1 MTPSLRVVVLAAP
14 SGGGKTTIARELR
27 TRAPETFGYSV
38 SATTRKARPGER
50 DGEAYHFLTR
60 PEFERRREAGE
71 FLEATEYA
79 GELYGTLRSEVEQVL
94 RSGKHVVLD
103 VEVTGARQ
111 VRKAYPRP
119 ASVVLF
125 VIPPSPRVLIERL
138 RKRRTESEAELSRR
152 IGIATHEVE
161 TARREIGD
169 VYDRVLVN
177 DDLETAVREV
187 IAVVQGGGAGGG
199 GGDGG
204 RDAAQRAPADM
215 TSLLSDFVRQLRSE
229 AAQLKQST
237 GRSR

>member
-1 MTPSLRVVVLAAP
+1 VTPRVVVLAAP

-27 TRAPETFGYSV
+27 TRAPGTFGYSV

-152 IGIATHEVE
+152 IDIATREVE
-161 TARREIGD
+161 
-169 VYDRVLVN
+169 
-177 DDLETAVREV
+177 
-187 IAVVQGGGAGGG
+187 
-199 GGDGG
+199 
-204 RDAAQRAPADM
+204 
-215 TSLLSDFVRQLRSE
+215 RQLRSE

>member
-1 MTPSLRVVVLAAP
+1 MTPRVVVLAAP

-94 RSGKHVVLD
+94 RSGQHVVLD

-177 DDLETAVREV
+177 DDLDTAAPDFVTPCSLHEA
-187 IAVVQGGGAGGG
+187 IDQKH
-199 GGDGG
+199 G
-204 RDAAQRAPADM
+204 RNPALRPVNAAAQIAGQEVLGMARCGDHVLIE
-215 TSLLSDFVRQLRSE
+215 TR
-229 AAQLKQST
+229 
-237 GRSR
+237 

>member
-1 MTPSLRVVVLAAP
+1 VTPSPRVVVLAAP

-94 RSGKHVVLD
+94 RSGRHVVLD

-125 VIPPSPRVLIERL
+125 VIPPSPRVLVERL

-187 IAVVQGGGAGGG
+187 IAVVQGGGGGGG

-204 RDAAQRAPADM
+204 RDGAQRAPGDM
-215 TSLLSDFVRQLRSE
+215 ASLLSDFVRQLRSE

>member
-1 MTPSLRVVVLAAP
+1 MTPPPLPRVVVLAAP
-14 SGGGKTTIARELR
+14 SGAGKTTIARELR
-27 TRAPETFGYSV
+27 TRAPDTFGYSV

-50 DGEAYHFLTR
+50 DGEAYHFLTGD
-60 PEFERRREAGE
+60 EFERRRQAGE
-71 FLEATEYA
+71 FLESTEYA
-79 GELYGTLRSEVEQVL
+79 GERYGTLRREVERVL

-119 ASVVLF
+119 ASIVLF

-138 RKRRTESEAELSRR
+138 RKRRTESEAELSQR
-152 IGIATHEVE
+152 IDIATREVE

-169 VYDRVLVN
+169 VYDHVLVN
-177 DDLETAVREV
+177 DDLETAVGEV
-187 IAVVQGGGAGGG
+187 IDLVQGGGRAG
-199 GGDGG
+199 
-204 RDAAQRAPADM
+204 ALRAPGDM
-215 TSLLSDFVRQLRSE
+215 ASLLSGFVRQLESE

>member
-1 MTPSLRVVVLAAP
+1 MTPRVVVLAAP

-60 PEFERRREAGE
+60 AEFERRREAGE
-71 FLEATEYA
+71 FLESTDYA
-79 GELYGTLRSEVEQVL
+79 GELYGTLGREVEQVL
-94 RSGKHVVLD
+94 GSGKHVVLD

-152 IGIATHEVE
+152 IDIATREVE

-169 VYDRVLVN
+169 VYDHVLVN
-177 DDLETAVREV
+177 DDLDTAVREV
-187 IAVVQGGGAGGG
+187 MALVQGGGAGGVG
-199 GGDGG
+199 GGDG
-204 RDAAQRAPADM
+204 AERAPGDM
-215 TSLLSDFVRQLRSE
+215 ASLLSDFVRQLTHE

>member
-1 MTPSLRVVVLAAP
+1 VTPPLLPRVVVLAAP

-27 TRAPETFGYSV
+27 TRLPDTFGYSV
-38 SATTRKARPGER
+38 SGTTRKARPGER

-60 PEFERRREAGE
+60 DEFERRREAGE
-71 FLEATEYA
+71 FLESAPYA
-79 GELYGTLRSEVEQVL
+79 GELYGTLRAEVERVL
-94 RSGKHVVLD
+94 GSGKHVVLD

-111 VRKAYPRP
+111 VRKAYPSP

-138 RKRRTESEAELSRR
+138 RKRRTESEAELSQR
-152 IGIATHEVE
+152 IDIATREVE

-169 VYDRVLVN
+169 VYDHVLVN

-187 IAVVQGGGAGGG
+187 IELVQ
-199 GGDGG
+199 DG
-204 RDAAQRAPADM
+204 RNAAERAPGNMA
-215 TSLLSDFVRQLRSE
+215 SLLSDFVRQLRSE

>member
-1 MTPSLRVVVLAAP
+1 VTPSPRVVVLAAP

-94 RSGKHVVLD
+94 RSGRHVVLD

-187 IAVVQGGGAGGG
+187 IAVVQGGGGGGG

-204 RDAAQRAPADM
+204 RDGAQRAPGDM
-215 TSLLSDFVRQLRSE
+215 ASLLSDFVRQLRSE

>member
-1 MTPSLRVVVLAAP
+1 MTPSPRVVVLAAP

-94 RSGKHVVLD
+94 RSGRHVVLD

-187 IAVVQGGGAGGG
+187 IAVVQGGGGGGG

-204 RDAAQRAPADM
+204 RDGAQRAPGDM
-215 TSLLSDFVRQLRSE
+215 ASLLSDFVRQLRSE

>member
-1 MTPSLRVVVLAAP
+1 VTTSPRVVVLAAP

-27 TRAPETFGYSV
+27 TRAADSFGYSV

-60 PEFERRREAGE
+60 DEFERRREAGE
-71 FLEATEYA
+71 FLESAEYA
-79 GELYGTLRSEVEQVL
+79 GELYGTLRSEVERVL
-94 RSGKHVVLD
+94 RGGRHVVLD

-111 VRKAYPRP
+111 VRKAYP

-138 RKRRTESEAELSRR
+138 RKRRTESEAELSQR
-152 IGIATHEVE
+152 IDIATREVE

-187 IAVVQGGGAGGG
+187 IDLVQRGERGV
-199 GGDGG
+199 
-204 RDAAQRAPADM
+204 AQRAPGGMA
-215 TSLLSDFVRQLRSE
+215 SLLSDFVRQLTRE

>member
-1 MTPSLRVVVLAAP
+1 MTPSPRVVVLAAP